1 MKKSIRS
8 ITAIT
13 LAFTMMLTGCS
24 LSSKKDTDTHSGT
37 SGQITD
43 DGKLTFNTDKDNAG
57 ESDSSEIVFFE
68 DLFEPDLEDSS
79 SGMNSEETSSE
90 QETSP
95 EENTEE
101 QAVDDRLKMVFFG
114 DSQFANG
121 ASDGTDIAT
130 LVSQR
135 VPNSVSY
142 N

>member
-1 MKKSIRS
+1 MKKSIKT

-13 LAFTMMLTGCS
+13 VAFSMMLTGCS
-24 LSSKKDTDTHSGT
+24 LSGKSGSDEHSGA
-37 SGQITD
+37 SGQITP
-43 DGKLTFNTDKDNAG
+43 DGKLVFNSDDAG
-57 ESDSSEIVFFE
+57 NSISTEPIVVE
-68 DLFEPDLEDSS
+68 DLFEPEYEESS
-79 SGMNSEETSSE
+79 SGMSSE
-90 QETSP
+90 ASS
-95 EENTEE
+95 ENTEVNLDTE
-101 QAVDDRLKMVFFG
+101 NENEPLKMVFFG